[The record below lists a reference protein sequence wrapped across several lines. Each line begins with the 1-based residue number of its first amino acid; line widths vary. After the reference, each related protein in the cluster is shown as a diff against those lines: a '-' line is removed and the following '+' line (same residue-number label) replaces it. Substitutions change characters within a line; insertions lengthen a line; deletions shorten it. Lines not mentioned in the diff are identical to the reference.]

1 MKSIRNLLTA
11 TLLAAGAVLTAA
23 TGMSIASAA
32 EEAAAPQPPPPGPH
46 GWHHGPWHL
55 LGKLDLSAAQKQ
67 QIKDIMTAA
76 HPQMQ
81 SLHEQMQANS
91 LKLQQTKPTDPNYA
105 SIAAA
110 GEPDARLAER
120 ADDDAARR
128 DPRSGVQGADAGA
141 ADAAGGA
148 RGGEAGQA
156 RQAVTD
162 DGPTCVTIG
171 RIGVYRWVAP
181 IPSFFSSSIT
191 LPAPTRWPVPTITR

>member
-1 MKSIRNLLTA
+1 MKSIRNVLTA
-11 TLLAAGAVLTAA
+11 TLLAAGAALTAA

-76 HPQMQ
+76 HPQLQ

-91 LKLQQTKPTDPNYA
+91 LKLEQTKPTDPNYA

-110 GEPDARLAER
+110 VSQTHGSLSAQMMSQHSEIRAQVFKVLTPAQQTQLAALEAER
-120 ADDDAARR
+120 
-128 DPRSGVQGADAGA
+128 
-141 ADAAGGA
+141 
-148 RGGEAGQA
+148 QA
-156 RQAVTD
+156 KRQAH
-162 DGPTCVTIG
+162 GH
-171 RIGVYRWVAP
+171 
-181 IPSFFSSSIT
+181 
-191 LPAPTRWPVPTITR
+191 APTT

>member
-1 MKSIRNLLTA
+1 MKSIRNVLTA

-32 EEAAAPQPPPPGPH
+32 DEAAAPPPPAPGAH
-46 GWHHGPWHL
+46 GWHHRGPWHL
-55 LGKLDLSAAQKQ
+55 LGKLDLNAAQKQ

-110 GEPDARLAER
+110 GEPDARLTEC
-120 ADDDAARR
+120 ADDDANT
-128 DPRSGVQGADAGA
+128 PRS
-141 ADAAGGA
+141 
-148 RGGEAGQA
+148 
-156 RQAVTD
+156 
-162 DGPTCVTIG
+162 
-171 RIGVYRWVAP
+171 AP
-181 IPSFFSSSIT
+181 RCS
-191 LPAPTRWPVPTITR
+191 RC